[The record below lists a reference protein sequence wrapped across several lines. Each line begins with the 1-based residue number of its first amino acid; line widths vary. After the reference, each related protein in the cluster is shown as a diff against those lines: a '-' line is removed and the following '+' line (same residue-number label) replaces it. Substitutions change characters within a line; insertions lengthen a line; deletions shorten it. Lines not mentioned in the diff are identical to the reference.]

1 MKFLPVDIV
10 VINFECVVVNSI
22 FSCNSGFNSF
32 NAVVDGVSLFEKFCI
47 SSSVLPISLGLNAY
61 TASWNKRYRL

>member
-1 MKFLPVDIV
+1 MKLLPVDIV

-32 NAVVDGVSLFEKFCI
+32 NAVVDGVSLFLTICCT

-61 TASWNKRYRL
+61 TASCR